1 MSLAP
6 ESRMSA
12 EQYLTWERAQLD
24 RHEFFCGEVFEM
36 AGGRLRHGALAAAV
50 SGELRNA
57 LRGTDARVFS
67 SDVRV
72 AARPGEHYV
81 YPDASVVH
89 GRSQLEPGTADVLM
103 NPSVIVEVLSPSTER
118 YDRGLKWESYRA
130 MPSVTDYLLLSQT
143 SARIEHYRREAGVDW
158 HYRVVE
164 SGDRVLLSSGATVDV
179 SAVYEGVFELE
190 GD

>member
-12 EQYLTWERAQLD
+12 EQYLAWERTQLD
-24 RHEFFCGEVFEM
+24 RHEFFRGEVFEM
-36 AGGRLRHGALAAAV
+36 AGGRLRHGALSAAV
-50 SGELRNA
+50 IGELRNA
-57 LRGTDARVFS
+57 LRGSEGRVFS
-67 SDVRV
+67 SDMRI

-89 GRSQLEPGTADVLM
+89 GRSELEPGTTDVLV

-130 MPSVTDYLLLSQT
+130 MPSVVDYLLVSQA
-143 SARIEHYRREAGVDW
+143 SARIEHYRREAGSDW
-158 HYRVVE
+158 HYHVAE
-164 SGDRVLLSSGATVDV
+164 AGDRVVLSSGAAIEV
-179 SAVYEGVFELE
+179 SAVYEGIFEI
-190 GD
+190 DAD

>member
-6 ESRMSA
+6 ESRMNV
-12 EQYLTWERAQLD
+12 EQYLAWERTQLD
-24 RHEFFCGEVFEM
+24 RHEFFRGEIFEM
-36 AGGRLRHGALAAAV
+36 PGGRPRHSVLSVAM

-57 LRGTDARVFS
+57 LRGTGALVFS
-67 SDVRV
+67 GDQRI

-81 YPDASVVH
+81 YPDVSVVH
-89 GRSQLEPGTADVLM
+89 GPIELEAGTDDVLL

-130 MPSVTDYLLLSQT
+130 MASVTDYLLVSQKA
-143 SARIEHYRREAGVDW
+143 ARIEHYRREAGADW
-158 HYRVVE
+158 HYRVAE
-164 SGDRVLLSSGATVDV
+164 AGERVVLSSGAAIEV
-179 SAVYEGVFELE
+179 SAIYEGVLELA